1 MTNQD
6 GATQEDAAQDSAPQ
20 DSALQ
25 DSALQDSAARDRAAV
40 LARLAAMLGEL
51 TADEAARTAP
61 PDTPLLREGIG
72 LDSLRATLLLARVRE
87 QFGVDVAA
95 EDLNLDSLA
104 SIGTLAT
111 FIADRIS
118 RR

>member
-6 GATQEDAAQDSAPQ
+6 GATQEDAAQDRAP
-20 DSALQ
+20 
-25 DSALQDSAARDRAAV
+25 QDSAARDRAAV

-51 TADEAARTAP
+51 TADE
-61 PDTPLLREGIG
+61 
-72 LDSLRATLLLARVRE
+72 
-87 QFGVDVAA
+87 
-95 EDLNLDSLA
+95 DLNLDSLA
-104 SIGTLAT
+104 NIGTLAT